1 MATSTEICNL
11 ALGHLAVGKEISNLE
26 TDQTPQAIACRR
38 FYETALK
45 KTLRSFAWPF
55 ATVYEPLALV
65 EENPTEEWDYSYRYP
80 TNCLFLRRVLSG
92 TRNDTRQSRIP
103 YKVGKDSQGRLIY
116 TDKDEAEIEYTQYT
130 EDNTLYPDDFVLAL
144 SFCIAMYVAPS
155 VTGGDPFKLG
165 ERAEQMFRVAI
176 SEAMGTSFG
185 EEQSEEEPLSEFTRA
200 RE

>member
-11 ALGHLAVGKEISNLE
+11 ALGHLAVGKEISNLN

-55 ATVYEPLALV
+55 ATVFEPLALV
-65 EENPTEEWDYSYRYP
+65 EENPTDEWDFSYRYP
-80 TNCLFLRRVLSG
+80 TDCLFIRRIMSG

-103 YKVGKDSQGRLIY
+103 YKIGNDGQGRLIY
-116 TDKDEAEIEYTQYT
+116 TDKQEAEIEYTQYVT
-130 EDNTLYPDDFVLAL
+130 DSTVYPDDFILAL

-155 VTGGDPFKLG
+155 VTDGDPFKLG
-165 ERAEQMFRVAI
+165 ERAEMMFRVSL
-176 SEAMGTSFG
+176 SEAMDASFS
-185 EEQSEEEPLSEFTRA
+185 EEQSEEEPFSEFTRS